1 MLLRVVSA
9 LLLSLP
15 LLAAAAGFPAGS
27 ECALLGSGDVVADF
41 ERLAALPPAALAG
54 LTGQSFTVRVDE
66 PVADRHD
73 IEVLPDGRQRLV
85 YRMGRNDVTEGWNW
99 HPEADRE
106 REDYYHYK
114 LFPLGQHEFETA
126 PSHIEHDAAYGD
138 FTVSH
143 RRRDM
148 YYIAF
153 DNPYDF
159 YPRNNADDGF
169 SVVVPAG
176 SVPPEPPAPLVQLV
190 ARGRYAAPYRSESN
204 TYWRAI
210 PAQPVDLWMK
220 NRYFMGKLETLWFC
234 TPEGRIL
241 GKLGK

>member
-1 MLLRVVSA
+1 MQVRVVFA
-9 LLLSLP
+9 LWLSLP
-15 LLAAAAGFPAGS
+15 MLAGAAEFPAGS
-27 ECALLGSGDVVADF
+27 ECAQLGAGDVVAAF
-41 ERLAALPPAALAG
+41 ERLAASSPAALAG
-54 LTGQSFTVRVDE
+54 LTGQAFTVRVDE
-66 PVADRHD
+66 PMADRHD
-73 IEVLPDGRQRLV
+73 IEVLPDGRQRLI

-99 HPEADRE
+99 HPEADPA
-106 REDYYHYK
+106 REDYYRYK
-114 LFPLGQHEFETA
+114 LLPLGQREFETA

-159 YPRNNADDGF
+159 YPRNDADDGF

-176 SVPPEPPAPLVQLV
+176 SEPRFQLV
-190 ARGRYAAPYRSESN
+190 ARGRYAAPQRSESN

-220 NRYFMGKLETLWFC
+220 NRYFMGRLETVWFC
-234 TPEGRIL
+234 SPEGFIL
-241 GKLGK
+241 GRQGK